1 MILQHSL
8 RFFEYLKIS
17 KEITFL
23 EFESGSPE
31 FNQRNRESQCICNS
45 CSISWKNNNAK
56 EEKPPSIPLRP

>member
-1 MILQHSL
+1 MVLQHSL

-31 FNQRNRESQCICNS
+31 FNQRNRESQCVCNS
-45 CSISWKNNNAK
+45 RNISWEN
-56 EEKPPSIPLRP
+56 